1 MRIAG
6 SSRAGAPS
14 YAALGRRAGG
24 AEGFSPA
31 AEAAARPVAAA
42 GPVGVATEIEAL
54 LALQAV
60 DDALFARRK
69 AVRRGHQLLDA
80 LDGMKAELLIGH
92 ISEGRLNQLLA
103 LVGEARQRTLPG
115 LDAVLDGV
123 ELRARVE
130 LAKYGRF
137 AAA

>member
-1 MRIAG
+1 MPG
-6 SSRAGAPS
+6 SRA
-14 YAALGRRAGG
+14 
-24 AEGFSPA
+24 
-31 AEAAARPVAAA
+31 
-42 GPVGVATEIEAL
+42 
-54 LALQAV
+54 
-60 DDALFARRK
+60 ARRCG
-69 AVRRGHQLLDA
+69 AATSMLDA
-80 LDGMKAELLIGH
+80 LDGMKADLLIGH

-115 LDAVLDGV
+115 LDTVLDGV